1 MKDSVRYTYQFDGQ
15 RYADGVADAR
25 AGLQDAGYQEIKFK
39 NTWGEEGYQGING
52 AYRTPDGSGTIEV
65 QFHTPE
71 SLETKMTGHDLYE
84 ERRLPETTP
93 ERVAELDRQMA
104 EQFERVPELPHP
116 SDLGAVQHP
125 RAGPST
131 PAAPRRV
138 RREAWMSRTET
149 RDVLLRGAGFRAGGL
164 PRLLRAGWSTASRT
178 TGVAGRHR
186 RVGETAKLSSTAST
200 WRRTSPA
207 DHRPARR
214 GDPAEGAALV
224 VVAPVHPG
232 GRAGRRHVTHDPA
245 GATDTPCGCA
255 GREERCG

>member
-104 EQFERVPELPHP
+104 DDFARVPRPDGAADLLPHP
-116 SDLGAVQHP
+116 SDLG
-125 RAGPST
+125 GG
-131 PAAPRRV
+131 
-138 RREAWMSRTET
+138 
-149 RDVLLRGAGFRAGGL
+149 GAHFNGG
-164 PRLLRAGWSTASRT
+164 
-178 TGVAGRHR
+178 
-186 RVGETAKLSSTAST
+186 
-200 WRRTSPA
+200 
-207 DHRPARR
+207 
-214 GDPAEGAALV
+214 GAA
-224 VVAPVHPG
+224 
-232 GRAGRRHVTHDPA
+232 A
-245 GATDTPCGCA
+245 GATGSHA
-255 GREERCG
+255 GLSEERFRQEAVR